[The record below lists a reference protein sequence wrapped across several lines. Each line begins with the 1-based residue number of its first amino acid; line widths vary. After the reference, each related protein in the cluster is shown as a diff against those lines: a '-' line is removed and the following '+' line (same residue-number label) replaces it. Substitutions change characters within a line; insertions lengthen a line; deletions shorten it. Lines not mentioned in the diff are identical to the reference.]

1 MMLRLKKKKKKK
13 KGQYEA
19 MVGLQIKYKW
29 NHYAQAAHSPTG

>member
-1 MMLRLKKKKKKK
+1 MMLRLKKKKKK